1 MSYNQKDILFSFK
14 IVICGASSVGKT
26 SLFNRY
32 CFNSFSFDSSPTIG
46 INFHSVYLKIN
57 FPKEINPQKEN
68 YVVNSIFDFGGQ
80 ERFAPLIPKFIEGAN
95 GALLVFDS
103 TSFPSFEQL
112 DFWFDNVIEN
122 AVDSKIPIVLVANK
136 SDLIEKIPE
145 SEIVKDKLIFEYLEK
160 RKLNGFARTSALEN
174 YNVLEV
180 FKELNNKMLKNQHI
194 PFVVA

>member
-1 MSYNQKDILFSFK
+1 MSYNRKDILFSFK

-32 CFNSFSFDSSPTIG
+32 CFNSFNFDSSPTIG

-57 FPKEINPQKEN
+57 FTKEINPQKEN

-103 TSFPSFEQL
+103 TNFPSFEQL
-112 DFWFDNVIEN
+112 DFWYDNIIEN
-122 AVDSKIPIVLVANK
+122 AIDSKIPIILVANK
-136 SDLIEKIPE
+136 SDLIKKTPE
-145 SEIVKDKLIFEYLEK
+145 SEIVDDKLIFEYLDN
-160 RKLNGFARTSALEN
+160 RKLDGFARTSALEN